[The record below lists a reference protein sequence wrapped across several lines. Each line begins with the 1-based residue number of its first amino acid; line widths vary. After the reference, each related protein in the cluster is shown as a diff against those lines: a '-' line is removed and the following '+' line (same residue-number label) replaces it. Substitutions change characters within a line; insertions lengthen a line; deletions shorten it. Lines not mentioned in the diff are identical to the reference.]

1 MVKVPP
7 RWMGPEEAA
16 EAAADGL
23 LELGEALPDV
33 HAASARARTPIIG
46 RSTALG
52 WTVRMFMVD
61 LLSPAVR
68 VPVTNPRPRRIRH
81 VRSGRQSCRSL
92 H

>member
-1 MVKVPP
+1 
-7 RWMGPEEAA
+7 MGPEEAA

-52 WTVRMFMVD
+52 WTVRIGWVLFIVD
-61 LLSPAVR
+61 LLSLAVR
-68 VPVTNPRPRRIRH
+68 VP
-81 VRSGRQSCRSL
+81 
-92 H
+92 